1 MLFSS
6 PLFLFGFLPSVL
18 LIAHATPRR
27 AQNAVVLLASLLFYA
42 WGEPRHLLLFLA
54 SMTFNYGMGLAIDR
68 AGERARTRLLA
79 SGVALNLALLGMFKY
94 ADFAASNASRVA
106 GWLGADAARIPAPGL
121 ALPLAISFFTFQ
133 GISYLID
140 VYRREIPAQR
150 SPVRFGLFAALFPHL
165 IAGPIVRYRDLAA
178 RLEQRVC
185 TLAGVASGVHRF
197 GFGLAKKM
205 LIANPLGAVADAA
218 FGSPGPPAD
227 LAWLGIASYALQI
240 YFDFSGY
247 SDMAIGLARML
258 GFEFQENFD
267 DPYAARSMRD
277 FWRRW
282 HISLSTWFRDYLY
295 VPLGGNRGPQW
306 RVQLNLIV
314 VFLLCGFWHGAS
326 WNFVAWGAAHGFFL
340 SAERLGL
347 DRVLQA
353 AGRPLQHVYVCA
365 VVLFTWIPFRADGL
379 RHALRYVANLFGL
392 GPEDVAALPARAHLG
407 AEVCIA
413 LLAGAVLCVPW
424 QRIWSDAPGLRS
436 VEPIL
441 LPVRALAVLAL
452 VVLASAKVAAGT
464 YDPFIYFRF

>member
-6 PLFLFGFLPSVL
+6 ALFLFGFLPAVL
-18 LIAHATPRR
+18 LIAHATPRPV
-27 AQNAVVLLASLLFYA
+27 QNSVVLIASLLFYA
-42 WGEPRHLLLFLA
+42 WGEPRHLPLFLA
-54 SMTFNYGMGLAIDR
+54 SMAFNYGMGLAIDR
-68 AGERARTRLLA
+68 AGERSRARWLT
-79 SGVALNLALLGMFKY
+79 SGVALNLALLAVFKY
-94 ADFAASNASRVA
+94 ADFAANNANRAAS
-106 GWLGADAARIPAPGL
+106 WLGVDAVRISAPGL

-133 GISYLID
+133 GISYLVD

-150 SPVRFGLFAALFPHL
+150 SPIRFGLFAALFPHL

-178 RLEQRVC
+178 QLEQRVC
-185 TLAGVASGVHRF
+185 TLAGFASGVRRF

-205 LIANPLGAVADAA
+205 LIANPLGSVADAA
-218 FGSPGPPAD
+218 FGSSGPPAD
-227 LAWLGIASYALQI
+227 LAWLGIVSYALQI

-267 DPYAARSMRD
+267 DPYAARSMRE

-295 VPLGGNRGPQW
+295 VPLGGNRGPLW
-306 RVQLNLIV
+306 RVQLNLIA

-340 SAERLGL
+340 TAERLGL
-347 DRVLQA
+347 EGVLRA
-353 AGRPLQHVYVCA
+353 AGRPLQHAYVCT
-365 VVLFTWIPFRADGL
+365 VVLFTWILFRADGL
-379 RHALRYVANLFGL
+379 RHALRYTANLLGL
-392 GPEDVAALPARAHLG
+392 GTLDLAALPARAYLG

-413 LLAGAVLCVPW
+413 LLAGAVLCLPW
-424 QRIWSDAPGLRS
+424 QRIWSDRPGLRS
-436 VEPIL
+436 AEPFL
-441 LPVRALAVLAL
+441 LPVRALAILAL